1 MFLFCLEERE
11 QVLLQKDVFQEEE
24 NMKSPAMYS
33 PINDPI
39 PNQYMNRLIT
49 QQYPSLPPIIE
60 KILMYINHYLN
71 DTYDPNYTKNNPNI
85 CTDNSRNE
93 SKYSVN
99 KLKVN
104 NKEDK
109 DDEYKYENSAT
120 FKNYESVIN
129 KTEEEEAFI

>member
-1 MFLFCLEERE
+1 
-11 QVLLQKDVFQEEE
+11 
-24 NMKSPAMYS
+24 
-33 PINDPI
+33 
-39 PNQYMNRLIT
+39 
-49 QQYPSLPPIIE
+49 
-60 KILMYINHYLN
+60 MYINHYLN

-85 CTDNSRNE
+85 CTDHSRNE

-104 NKEDK
+104 NNEDK

-120 FKNYESVIN
+120 LKNYESVIN